1 MKRFIRIVVLVVL
14 IIGCVILATIPTAA
28 KTSNE
33 DEPVVAAAAAKIMN
47 ISIENIL
54 NESKYIPYS
63 ETINVRMSVEDI
75 QEVNL
80 ELQQLNTEIEM
91 LSKVIYREARGL
103 DATHRAAVVWCIL
116 NRVDHEGYGDTIQ
129 STLTS
134 PNQFAY
140 YPDTPVLDSHTE
152 IAKDVVTRWLIEH
165 KGYSDVGRV
174 LPQDYLFFTGDGQF
188 NYFRQNFNS
197 TTFWNWNMDSPYL
210 VE

>member
-1 MKRFIRIVVLVVL
+1 MRKFIRIGLCIVIILGCIFT
-14 IIGCVILATIPTAA
+14 IIGISTA
-28 KTSNE
+28 KTSEE
-33 DEPVVAAAAAKIMN
+33 DKPVVAAAAAN
-47 ISIENIL
+47 TIEYGL
-54 NESKYIPYS
+54 QLVLHTLEYKYYS
-63 ETINVRMSVEDI
+63 DTIQIYMTLEDI

-80 ELQQLNTEIEM
+80 ELQQLDTEIEM

-174 LPQDYLFFTGDGQF
+174 LPEDYLFFTGDGQF

>member
-1 MKRFIRIVVLVVL
+1 MRKFIRISLCIV
-14 IIGCVILATIPTAA
+14 IILGCIFTITGISTA
-28 KTSNE
+28 KTSEE
-33 DEPVVAAAAAKIMN
+33 DKPVVAAAAAKIMN

-75 QEVNL
+75 QEVKL
-80 ELQQLNTEIEM
+80 ELQQLDTEIEM

-129 STLTS
+129 SVLTS

-140 YPDTPVLDSHTE
+140 YSNTPVLSEHTE
-152 IAKDVVTRWLIEH
+152 VAKDVVTRWLIEK
-165 KGYSDVGRV
+165 KGYSNIGRV
-174 LPQDYLFFTGDGQF
+174 LPEDYLFFTGDGQF

-197 TTFWNWNMDSPYL
+197 TTFWDWHLNSPY
-210 VE
+210 

>member
-1 MKRFIRIVVLVVL
+1 MRKFIRIGLCIV
-14 IIGCVILATIPTAA
+14 IILGCIFTITGISTA
-28 KTSNE
+28 KTSE
-33 DEPVVAAAAAKIMN
+33 KDKPVVAAAAAKIMN

-54 NESKYIPYS
+54 NESKNIPYS
-63 ETINVRMSVEDI
+63 ETINIRMSVEDI
-75 QEVNL
+75 QKVNS
-80 ELQQLNTEIEM
+80 ELQQLTNEIEM

-197 TTFWNWNMDSPYL
+197 TTFWNWNIDSPYL

>member
-1 MKRFIRIVVLVVL
+1 MKRFIRIGVLVVL
-14 IIGCVILATIPTAA
+14 TIGCVILATMPTAA

-33 DEPVVAAAAAKIMN
+33 DEPVVAAADAKIMN

-75 QEVNL
+75 QEVKL
-80 ELQQLNTEIEM
+80 ELQQLDTEIEM

-129 STLTS
+129 SVLTS

-140 YPDTPVLDSHTE
+140 YSNTPVLSEHTE
-152 IAKDVVTRWLIEH
+152 VAKDVVTRWLIEK
-165 KGYSDVGRV
+165 KGYSNIGRV
-174 LPQDYLFFTGDGQF
+174 LPGDYLFFTGDGQF

-197 TTFWNWNMDSPYL
+197 TTFWDWHLNSPY
-210 VE
+210 